1 MAATQSWEASQWLS
15 SPILLPVPLCL
26 TMPHDSMIHH
36 HLHLWMDDTEAVK
49 QGKMQIIHL
58 YVCSFSET
66 PARSLNRSCWSCK
79 QFTFCWIKG
88 SKTIRGSAQL
98 VSFVLFF
105 VFFLFLVWLFEAQV
119 SLCSLGSPG
128 TCDANQAGLKFTEI
142 FLSLLPKC
150 WDKSHAPL
158 CPLVHTCNP
167 VTKRQN
173 EQIFWGLITSQ
184 FRLLAEF

>member
-1 MAATQSWEASQWLS
+1 MAATQSWDASQWLS
-15 SPILLPVPLCL
+15 SPVLLPVPLCL

-66 PARSLNRSCWSCK
+66 SARNLNRSCWSCK

-98 VSFVLFF
+98 VSFVSFF
-105 VFFLFLVWLFEAQV
+105 VFFLFLVWLFEARSHYAALALLELAMQTRLALNLQR
-119 SLCSLGSPG
+119 SFCP
-128 TCDANQAGLKFTEI
+128 C
-142 FLSLLPKC
+142 FLSVEIKVMHHC
-150 WDKSHAPL
+150 VHW
-158 CPLVHTCNP
+158 CTLVIP
-167 VTKRQN
+167 SLKGKMSRSSGA
-173 EQIFWGLITSQ
+173 W
-184 FRLLAEF
+184 